1 MLINII
7 ACLISDNLAFGKQT
21 DQSSVNFEGVSSRAV
36 DGISNTDYYA
46 NSCTHTDK
54 ELNPWWRVDLG
65 QVEPV
70 SEIYLVNQENQWF
83 YRQNNFEIRVGMLDN
98 FRIVILYY
106 DVNIFQVITSHN
118 VGRVKLFSHFDC
130 WVPLKFIY
138 AYICRETLSRNF
150 GQIHHDSESLLSSCP
165 TCGRYDKIMEAGL

>member
-21 DQSSVNFEGVSSRAV
+21 DQSSVNFDGVSSRAV

-54 ELNPWWRVDLG
+54 ELNSWWRVDLG
-65 QVEPV
+65 QVEQV

-98 FRIVILYY
+98 F
-106 DVNIFQVITSHN
+106 
-118 VGRVKLFSHFDC
+118 
-130 WVPLKFIY
+130 
-138 AYICRETLSRNF
+138 
-150 GQIHHDSESLLSSCP
+150 
-165 TCGRYDKIMEAGL
+165 

>member
-7 ACLISDNLAFGKQT
+7 TRVISDNLAFGKQT
-21 DQSSVNFEGVSSRAV
+21 NQSSVEFGGVSSRAV

-46 NSCTHTDK
+46 NSCTHTGK

-83 YRQNNFEIRVGMLDN
+83 YRQNNFEIRVGRSD
-98 FRIVILYY
+98 
-106 DVNIFQVITSHN
+106 
-118 VGRVKLFSHFDC
+118 HF
-130 WVPLKFIY
+130 
-138 AYICRETLSRNF
+138 
-150 GQIHHDSESLLSSCP
+150 
-165 TCGRYDKIMEAGL
+165 

>member
-7 ACLISDNLAFGKQT
+7 ACLISDNLVFGKQT
-21 DQSSVNFEGVSSRAV
+21 DQSSVNFDGVSNRAV

-65 QVEPV
+65 QVEQV

-83 YRQNNFEIRVGMLDN
+83 YRQNNFEIRVGMLD
-98 FRIVILYY
+98 
-106 DVNIFQVITSHN
+106 
-118 VGRVKLFSHFDC
+118 HF
-130 WVPLKFIY
+130 
-138 AYICRETLSRNF
+138 
-150 GQIHHDSESLLSSCP
+150 
-165 TCGRYDKIMEAGL
+165 

>member
-21 DQSSVNFEGVSSRAV
+21 NQSSVSFGGVSSRAV

-46 NSCTHTDK
+46 NSCTHTDR
-54 ELNPWWRVDLG
+54 EYNPWWRVDLG

-83 YRQNNFEIRVGMLDN
+83 YRQNNFEIRVGRLD
-98 FRIVILYY
+98 
-106 DVNIFQVITSHN
+106 
-118 VGRVKLFSHFDC
+118 HF
-130 WVPLKFIY
+130 
-138 AYICRETLSRNF
+138 
-150 GQIHHDSESLLSSCP
+150 
-165 TCGRYDKIMEAGL
+165 

>member
-21 DQSSVNFEGVSSRAV
+21 DQSSVNFDGVSSRAV

-46 NSCTHTDK
+46 NSCTHTDR
-54 ELNPWWRVDLG
+54 ELNSWWRVDLG
-65 QVEPV
+65 QVEQV

-98 FRIVILYY
+98 F
-106 DVNIFQVITSHN
+106 
-118 VGRVKLFSHFDC
+118 
-130 WVPLKFIY
+130 
-138 AYICRETLSRNF
+138 
-150 GQIHHDSESLLSSCP
+150 
-165 TCGRYDKIMEAGL
+165 

>member
-21 DQSSVNFEGVSSRAV
+21 DQGSVNFDGVSSRAV

-46 NSCTHTDK
+46 NSCTHTDR
-54 ELNPWWRVDLG
+54 ELNSWWRVDLG
-65 QVEPV
+65 QVEQV

-98 FRIVILYY
+98 F
-106 DVNIFQVITSHN
+106 
-118 VGRVKLFSHFDC
+118 
-130 WVPLKFIY
+130 
-138 AYICRETLSRNF
+138 
-150 GQIHHDSESLLSSCP
+150 
-165 TCGRYDKIMEAGL
+165 

>member
-21 DQSSVNFEGVSSRAV
+21 DQSSVNFDGVSSRAV

-46 NSCTHTDK
+46 NSCTHTDR
-54 ELNPWWRVDLG
+54 ELNSWWRVDLG

-83 YRQNNFEIRVGMLDN
+83 YRQNNFEIRVGRLDY
-98 FRIVILYY
+98 F
-106 DVNIFQVITSHN
+106 
-118 VGRVKLFSHFDC
+118 
-130 WVPLKFIY
+130 
-138 AYICRETLSRNF
+138 
-150 GQIHHDSESLLSSCP
+150 
-165 TCGRYDKIMEAGL
+165 